1 MKKIIYVSLF
11 TLIILIAS
19 SNFIN
24 VNCNEEII
32 CPKLE
37 NTVTID
43 GKWTSNDEWTD
54 AISEEL
60 RFVSNSGKAYFR
72 IKHDDESLFLLIDY
86 VTLITPQ
93 ERDAAGIMIDTKNDG
108 GDIMQKDDYFLGN
121 IYMSEESALT
131 VRVWGT
137 GDRILEDLSDLDW
150 TLITKLDW
158 ELEPEGFLVRS
169 TNNAE
174 NDPYSTDPHMIWEFK
189 IPKSKFE
196 SETIGFLTFAIS
208 LSRETGACYPL
219 IEIDKLDNPDL
230 WAELGYS
237 DKTLVQIEDESE
249 STLTT
254 TSAINITDLPKPNS
268 GTSTTTIPAH
278 TATKTEEITVR
289 RTTREESGAEKIIE
303 KLHVGYII
311 IGLLI
316 VLLILLVILKLRR
329 PPLKSR
335 Q

>member
-150 TLITKLDW
+150 TLITKL
-158 ELEPEGFLVRS
+158 
-169 TNNAE
+169 
-174 NDPYSTDPHMIWEFK
+174 
-189 IPKSKFE
+189 
-196 SETIGFLTFAIS
+196 
-208 LSRETGACYPL
+208 
-219 IEIDKLDNPDL
+219 
-230 WAELGYS
+230 
-237 DKTLVQIEDESE
+237 LVQIEDESE